1 MKCNFL
7 VFMFISFVLNVC
19 CGQFIGDP
27 APGRSPGPPGESNP
41 ILTDYTTTITATS
54 HHVHS
59 KYTKQPLNPFKTPI
73 TTTTNTSD
81 SRNTENRPNEA
92 STNEPFMGSRHR
104 EHNIKSHG
112 SSAVTHHVQSD
123 RVGKSS
129 SKTGAYFKQKQN
141 EIKKR
146 RFSNRLFAFLF

>member
-41 ILTDYTTTITATS
+41 MLTDYTTTTTTTTS

-59 KYTKQPLNPFKTPI
+59 KYTKQPVNPFITTII
-73 TTTTNTSD
+73 TTTNASD
-81 SRNTENRPNEA
+81 GRSNENIRFNEA
-92 STNEPFMGSRHR
+92 PTKDPFISSSRHR
-104 EHNIKSHG
+104 EHNLKSHG
-112 SSAVTHHVQSD
+112 NSAVIHHKQSD
-123 RVGKSS
+123 RVVGKLS
-129 SKTGAYFKQKQN
+129 SKSPGKLIDR
-141 EIKKR
+141 E
-146 RFSNRLFAFLF
+146 